1 LDKVVK
7 EIEDI
12 IEKGLRNDIFRAER
26 AIAINRE
33 IAKHSEEI
41 NNGNKHKKRLLAYLQ
56 NLTVNEAILCTTK
69 LYDPVG
75 KYPTRSIHILLDLL
89 EEKADQLPEIREKHN
104 TIKLLKELNTP
115 HYIIGKVNSE
125 DLSEFPKKFADYFR
139 VLVLDFETE
148 ELLNEI
154 KAFRDKRIAH
164 NERVEKDLNVKWE
177 SVEKLLNLIKQA
189 VGVIGWAY
197 LNTIYMYENRY
208 HLSSDA
214 RRLRGSVKE
223 ILDS

>member
-1 LDKVVK
+1 LSEVLE
-7 EIEDI
+7 EIKDI
-12 IEKGLRNDIFRAER
+12 IEQGLRNDIFRAER

-41 NNGNKHKKRLLAYLQ
+41 NKGDEHKKRILAYLQ
-56 NLTVNEAILCTTK
+56 NLTVNEAILCTSK

-75 KYPTRSIHILLDLL
+75 KYPTRSIHLLLNLL
-89 EEKADQLPEIREKHN
+89 IEKANELPEIREKHN
-104 TIKLLKELNTP
+104 TIKLLRELHTP
-115 HYIIGKVNSE
+115 DYIIDKVNSD
-125 DLSEFPKKFADYFR
+125 DLSEFPKKFADYFE

-154 KAFRDKRIAH
+154 KDFRDKRIAH
-164 NERVEKDLNVKWE
+164 NERVEENLSVQWE

-197 LNTIYMYENRY
+197 LNTVYMYENRY

-214 RRLRGSVKE
+214 RRLRSSVKE
-223 ILDS
+223 ILNS